1 MSTPK
6 LTKECRQEKEAV
18 EATWAW
24 EKPALDGV
32 FDALYKNY
40 KDGKTPEVS
49 PAERTALVGL
59 AKAAN
64 KIFGL
69 GIEPDKFAKIV
80 IDCLPADLP
89 ALPKE
94 YDIVKDVQRGGNNEG
109 AMVPHRAPTAAITV
123 LATIFLLPEAAPLA
137 LLNFLGKQKPGTR
150 TFYFVHTSS
159 MVLSILL
166 FWSVHSMLVNF
177 YTSMLGISPVLK
189 SISNHMLETLN
200 IEEQGFVRFIFNTTY
215 EVCKTG
221 LRFNTG
227 EIQASDVNTALKGL
241 ANTGR
246 LLVDIVGNAG
256 ESYRVMAEKVCMPA
270 PGDRSIMGNFQ
281 NTLGTFLDPK
291 GTSACISE
299 TISKLAETEKALVEA
314 RVGSSF
320 GQITLMIK
328 VAAICGTTS
337 SLALAADLG
346 LKVPAFIGRKLA
358 AARGNQLA
366 LEGGK
371 KSRRKSRKKT
381 KKRAHKKPRKSRK
394 KTGRRSRKTGHR
406 SRKTGN
412 RKRR

>member
-18 EATWAW
+18 EATWAL
-24 EKPALDGV
+24 EKPVFDGV
-32 FDALYKNY
+32 FDYLYKNY
-40 KDGKTPEVS
+40 SDGKTPEVS

-64 KIFGL
+64 KTFGL

-94 YDIVKDVQRGGNNEG
+94 YDIEKDAQRGGNNEG

-159 MVLSILL
+159 MILSILL

-381 KKRAHKKPRKSRK
+381 KKRAHKKPMKSRK
-394 KTGRRSRKTGHR
+394 KTGRRSRKTGRR
-406 SRKTGN
+406 SHKTGN